1 MPKTK
6 SRPARP
12 APTERTS
19 RRPRL
24 HAAARD
30 EPQSVVQAATPQ
42 ALSSPVEQSAPQAPT
57 TSVCTI
63 PVTEPP
69 VPTGNL
75 TLVPL
80 DSNHTILPL
89 PVGSTQFSLGYYVD
103 PSTRDKIISGKYINL
118 GTLLV
123 RDPNQSHVSSTLAI
137 DATGQ
142 LIAQPKSHHKI
153 QNIDRWTDAFIIF
166 MSIYTAAHPEKI
178 QQFLKYMHDIRL
190 GSQRSQGW
198 LTYDEQYRLRAS
210 INQNTDWGVV
220 DPELWMIY
228 MTPTAPQ
235 THTYNQTHTSNKRV
249 NSDKCFDYN
258 FKGACTRP
266 NCQYVHRCLRCNNA
280 HSSNTCSLATPTQAT
295 KVNRPFRF
303 NTPNQGHPPLPIQ
316 QQPLSQ
322 IPSTPQTIIPFGL
335 WEAPQSLLSPF
346 HSIYNITQIGMPQKL

>member
-42 ALSSPVEQSAPQAPT
+42 ARSSPVEQSAPQAPT

-103 PSTRDKIISGKYINL
+103 PSTRDKIISG
-118 GTLLV
+118 
-123 RDPNQSHVSSTLAI
+123 
-137 DATGQ
+137 
-142 LIAQPKSHHKI
+142 
-153 QNIDRWTDAFIIF
+153 
-166 MSIYTAAHPEKI
+166 
-178 QQFLKYMHDIRL
+178 
-190 GSQRSQGW
+190 
-198 LTYDEQYRLRAS
+198 
-210 INQNTDWGVV
+210 
-220 DPELWMIY
+220 
-228 MTPTAPQ
+228 
-235 THTYNQTHTSNKRV
+235 
-249 NSDKCFDYN
+249 
-258 FKGACTRP
+258 ACTRP

-303 NTPNQGHPPLPIQ
+303 NTPNQGHHPYQ
-316 QQPLSQ
+316 YNNNN
-322 IPSTPQTIIPFGL
+322 PSAKFPRHPKQ
-335 WEAPQSLLSPF
+335 
-346 HSIYNITQIGMPQKL
+346 

>member
-1 MPKTK
+1 
-6 SRPARP
+6 
-12 APTERTS
+12 
-19 RRPRL
+19 
-24 HAAARD
+24 
-30 EPQSVVQAATPQ
+30 
-42 ALSSPVEQSAPQAPT
+42 
-57 TSVCTI
+57 
-63 PVTEPP
+63 
-69 VPTGNL
+69 
-75 TLVPL
+75 
-80 DSNHTILPL
+80 
-89 PVGSTQFSLGYYVD
+89 
-103 PSTRDKIISGKYINL
+103 
-118 GTLLV
+118 
-123 RDPNQSHVSSTLAI
+123 
-137 DATGQ
+137 
-142 LIAQPKSHHKI
+142 
-153 QNIDRWTDAFIIF
+153 
-166 MSIYTAAHPEKI
+166 MSIFTAAHLVKI

-303 NTPNQGHPPLPIQ
+303 NTPNQGHPPYQ
-316 QQPLSQ
+316 YNNN
-322 IPSTPQTIIPFGL
+322 PSAKFPRHPK
-335 WEAPQSLLSPF
+335 E
-346 HSIYNITQIGMPQKL
+346 

>member
-1 MPKTK
+1 MPKTI
-6 SRPARP
+6 SRP

-24 HAAARD
+24 HSAARD
-30 EPQSVVQAATPQ
+30 EPQTVVQAATPL
-42 ALSSPVEQSAPQAPT
+42 ALTSPVEQSEPQAPT
-57 TSVCTI
+57 TSVCTVL
-63 PVTEPP
+63 VTEPT

-75 TLVPL
+75 PLVPL

-89 PVGSTQFSLGYYVD
+89 PVGSTHFSLGYYVD
-103 PSTRDKIISGKYINL
+103 PSTRDKIIS
-118 GTLLV
+118 
-123 RDPNQSHVSSTLAI
+123 
-137 DATGQ
+137 
-142 LIAQPKSHHKI
+142 
-153 QNIDRWTDAFIIF
+153 
-166 MSIYTAAHPEKI
+166 
-178 QQFLKYMHDIRL
+178 

-235 THTYNQTHTSNKRV
+235 THTYNQTYTSNKRV

-280 HSSNTCSLATPTQAT
+280 HSCNTCSSGIPTQAT

-303 NTPNQGHPPLPIQ
+303 NTSNQGQPPTNTTTTPRPISLDT
-316 QQPLSQ
+316 PNNNSLWSLGFTPILIKSISQ
-322 IPSTPQTIIPFGL
+322 YLQHYPDRQ
-335 WEAPQSLLSPF
+335 AA
-346 HSIYNITQIGMPQKL
+346 

>member
-1 MPKTK
+1 MTNG
-6 SRPARP
+6 
-12 APTERTS
+12 T
-19 RRPRL
+19 
-24 HAAARD
+24 
-30 EPQSVVQAATPQ
+30 
-42 ALSSPVEQSAPQAPT
+42 AL
-57 TSVCTI
+57 
-63 PVTEPP
+63 
-69 VPTGNL
+69 G
-75 TLVPL
+75 
-80 DSNHTILPL
+80 LPL
-89 PVGSTQFSLGYYVD
+89 TKTQIG
-103 PSTRDKIISGKYINL
+103 
-118 GTLLV
+118 
-123 RDPNQSHVSSTLAI
+123 
-137 DATGQ
+137 
-142 LIAQPKSHHKI
+142 
-153 QNIDRWTDAFIIF
+153 
-166 MSIYTAAHPEKI
+166 
-178 QQFLKYMHDIRL
+178 
-190 GSQRSQGW
+190 
-198 LTYDEQYRLRAS
+198 
-210 INQNTDWGVV
+210 GVV